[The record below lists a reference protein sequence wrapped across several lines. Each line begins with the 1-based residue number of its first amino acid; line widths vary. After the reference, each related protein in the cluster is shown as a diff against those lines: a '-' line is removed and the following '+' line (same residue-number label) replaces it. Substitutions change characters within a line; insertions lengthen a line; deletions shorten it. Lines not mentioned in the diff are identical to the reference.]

1 METHDSD
8 PLQALPVAQSTRLIT
23 FETAQIISLMIYP
36 PRPVLV
42 VSGYKPYPTMTV
54 KLVPLMYVRQPDYW
68 GIEVVGAPPGQG
80 RLIPMASITRTP
92 YSVELDLAGVTG
104 KLGIEVIGANHTEQI
119 AVPSEEGTRF
129 IGVVEH
135 GRLRRMFPPWIDDR
149 FLRLTTVGV
158 KDDVAPET
166 GEIDLVPYEGSIL
179 KVLGQFRDGW
189 VYSAMVVEQVADSI
203 LAIVARQV
211 FPDPAQ

>member
-8 PLQALPVAQSTRLIT
+8 PLHALPVAQSARLIT

-54 KLVPLMYVRQPDYW
+54 KLVPLMYMRQPDYW
-68 GIEVVGAPPGQG
+68 GIEVVGTPPSQGQ
-80 RLIPMASITRTP
+80 LVPMASITRTP

-119 AVPSEEGTRF
+119 SVPSEESTRF
-129 IGVVEH
+129 LGVVEH
-135 GRLRRMFPPWIDDR
+135 GRLRRMFPLWIDDR

-179 KVLGQFRDGW
+179 KVLGQYRDGW
-189 VYSAMVVEQVADSI
+189 VYSAMVVEQIADSI
-203 LAIVARQV
+203 LAIIARQV
-211 FPDPAQ
+211 FPDPAR